1 VMLIDGNI
9 QLKLVVHL
17 GQLVNS

>member
-1 VMLIDGNI
+1 MLIDGNI